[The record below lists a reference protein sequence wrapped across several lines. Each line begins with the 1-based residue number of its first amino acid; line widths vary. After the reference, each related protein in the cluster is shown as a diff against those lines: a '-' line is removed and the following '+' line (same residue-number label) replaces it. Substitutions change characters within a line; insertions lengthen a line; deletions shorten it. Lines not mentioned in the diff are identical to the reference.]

1 MDMNTRVETRYGTV
15 QGTVQEGIR
24 VWRGIP
30 FAAPPVGSLR
40 FRAPREPEHWE
51 GVREAVE
58 PGPIAMQPVVKEAG
72 RMSSQASAEVRSED
86 CLYLNIWSPVEGQG
100 ESAARGLPVMVW
112 IHGGAFVSGAG
123 SLALYD
129 GTPFV
134 SSGEMVLVTINYR
147 LGPFGFL
154 HLASLDGELESNL
167 GLLDQVAALRW
178 VRDNIAA
185 FGGDPERVTVFG
197 ESAGAMSIAALLA
210 MPAAK
215 GLFQRAI
222 LQSGA
227 AQVMQPGE
235 AAQIARGVLAELA
248 ALSGSSL
255 AEASAPGWLES
266 RSAEDIL
273 EAGERLKAK
282 LSQSGIA
289 PLLFQPVL
297 EPATLPL
304 EPDEAVREGSA
315 AGVELLIGTNHD
327 EGAYFIRQGAPVLQ
341 REQVVQLLGQFGFAD
356 PAVLADAY
364 AVSNEGQAE
373 LVTDLIF
380 WEPSLRLAEAQLP
393 HAKVWMY
400 RFDWCLA
407 GHPHPFVS
415 KSVHALEIPFVFR
428 NLFFLEGMIGPLE
441 PQAEE
446 LARRMQEAW
455 IRFATTRDTE
465 SLTAWEAYE
474 TERRTTW
481 VFNREDKLV
490 IDPDREKRLLLTEA
504 AVGEER

>member
-1 MDMNTRVETRYGTV
+1 MNTRAETRYGTV

-40 FRAPREPEHWE
+40 FRAPQEPEHWE

-58 PGPIAMQPVVKEAG
+58 AGPIAMQPVVKEAG

-86 CLYLNIWSPVEGQG
+86 CLYLNIWSPAEGQG
-100 ESAARGLPVMVW
+100 ETAARGLPVMLW

-129 GTPFV
+129 GAPFV

-154 HLASLDGELESNL
+154 HLASLGGELESNL

-197 ESAGAMSIAALLA
+197 ESAGSMSIAALLA

-282 LSQSGIA
+282 LSQGGIA

-364 AVSNEGQAE
+364 EVSNEGQAE

-400 RFDWCLA
+400 RFDWCLE

-428 NLFFLEGMIGPLE
+428 NLFFLEGMIGSLE

-446 LARRMQEAW
+446 LAQRMQKAW
-455 IRFATTRDTE
+455 IRFATTRETD
-465 SLTAWEAYE
+465 SLADWDAYE

-490 IDPDREKRLLLTEA
+490 TDPDREKRLLLTEA
-504 AVGEER
+504 AVEKQ